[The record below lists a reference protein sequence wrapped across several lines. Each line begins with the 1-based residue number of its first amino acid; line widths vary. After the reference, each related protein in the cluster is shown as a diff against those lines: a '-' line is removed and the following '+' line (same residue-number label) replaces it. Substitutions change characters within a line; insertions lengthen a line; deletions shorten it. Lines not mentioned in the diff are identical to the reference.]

1 MNNHSVLNN
10 KNSIPSWQGKVL
22 LVVEDEDHNFTYIYE
37 ILKRTKITMIR
48 AETGREAIK
57 LFAENKVD
65 LVLMDIKLPDLDGMD
80 ATREIKKLNA
90 EVPVVAQTAYAMK
103 RERDRCIEAGC
114 DDYISK
120 PFDPETLMNVVKKY
134 LS

>member
-1 MNNHSVLNN
+1 M
-10 KNSIPSWQGKVL
+10 
-22 LVVEDEDHNFTYIYE
+22 EDEDHNFTYIYE